1 MTAFG
6 GENGAS
12 PGAPPASAAAAARE
26 NCPLQLV
33 STGNAE
39 DDYSFALCE
48 DNLDRVLSKVPEGM
62 EVSVVSVVGAFRTGK
77 SFLLSFFLRYLN
89 SGSEDDTSEDWMTA
103 DGPSLREGN
112 RNPQPATSGGQ
123 QKGEEG
129 EGEGEGETL
138 RSFEWRG
145 GVERMTTGIWMW
157 SEPFVKRTEGGKE
170 IAVLVV
176 DTQGMFDNETSMGL
190 TACIFAVSTLLSSC
204 QIYNVEK
211 RIQED
216 HLQQLALFSEY
227 GRMAL
232 NKEQSIAA
240 GEKDDETGAA
250 ADGSSGDTTAA
261 VDADVVAAA
270 AHGELPSLKGTATA
284 VGFAAKAAANA
295 EARRAAAAAGGA
307 GGEAAGAGSAAAAA
321 GDVPAVSQDWVE
333 RPFQRLEFLV
343 RDWQNYEDED
353 LPGEKLQDEMN
364 EYLASVIEDKGV
376 KDLRDT
382 REQITSC
389 FEKISCFGLTHPG
402 FDVVKKTFSGDIAK
416 IQPSFL
422 RLLNTYVRHIF
433 GELLEPKRINGRF
446 LTAPELRNYASA
458 YVALFHNGAH
468 FPAARSLLEATAG
481 AHNGNAKHVA
491 VQKYKAEMDQLLGPN
506 ATGYLSPVAFE
517 EHERLCREGGLG
529 VFTAMATMGRR
540 SEVLRVRALL
550 MDELEDAKLRYA
562 EVNSGRNPF
571 RGTEYWIIPMIIAFA
586 SYVARWIADL
596 SCSAWSHSCR
606 KTSDTLGFIYFA
618 MVVVLLIMFRQKIK
632 GVAEHFGN
640 LLPVV
645 LGNVKEQMQQAAANK
660 GK

>member
-1 MTAFG
+1 
-6 GENGAS
+6 
-12 PGAPPASAAAAARE
+12 
-26 NCPLQLV
+26 
-33 STGNAE
+33 
-39 DDYSFALCE
+39 
-48 DNLDRVLSKVPEGM
+48 M

-89 SGSEDDTSEDWMTA
+89 SGSEDDESQAWMTA

-112 RNPQPATSGGQ
+112 RNNLKPGQ
-123 QKGEEG
+123 EESRM
-129 EGEGEGETL
+129 

-145 GVERMTTGIWMW
+145 GVERMTTGIWVW
-157 SEPFVKRTEGGKE
+157 SEPFIRKTGEGKDV
-170 IAVLVV
+170 AVLVV

-232 NKEQSIAA
+232 RKEHSIS
-240 GEKDDETGAA
+240 TGG
-250 ADGSSGDTTAA
+250 ADS
-261 VDADVVAAA
+261 ADAAA
-270 AHGELPSLKGTATA
+270 AAAAATGVDGSGGEAAAAGVPAIANNGLPSLKSGAGDTGASG
-284 VGFAAKAAANA
+284 VGFAAKAKAND
-295 EARRAAAAAGGA
+295 R
-307 GGEAAGAGSAAAAA
+307 
-321 GDVPAVSQDWVE
+321 VE

-353 LPGEKLQDEMN
+353 LPGAKLQDEMTD
-364 EYLASVIEDKGV
+364 YLATVIEDKGV

-389 FEKISCFGLTHPG
+389 FENISCFGLTHPG

-433 GELLEPKRINGRF
+433 GELMEPKRINGRF

-458 YVALFHNGAH
+458 YVELFHNGAH

-491 VQKYKAEMDQLLGPN
+491 LHKYKAEMDHLLGPN
-506 ATGYLSPVAFE
+506 AKTFLSPPVFE

-529 VFTAMATMGRR
+529 VFDAMATMGR
-540 SEVLRVRALL
+540 SMEIARVRSLL
-550 MDELEDAKLRYA
+550 LEELDDAKTRYA
-562 EVNSGRNPF
+562 EANAARNPY
-571 RGTEYWIIPMIIAFA
+571 RGTEFWVIPMIIAV
-586 SYVARWIADL
+586 VAYAARLIADT
-596 SCSAWSHSCR
+596 SCSPWSHYCR
-606 KTSDTLGFIYFA
+606 KTSDILGFVYFSM
-618 MVVVLLIMFRQKIK
+618 MVVLMVMFRQKIK
-632 GVAEHFGN
+632 GVAEHFSN
-640 LLPVV
+640 LVPVL
-645 LGNVKEQMQQAAANK
+645 LGSFKEQLHQAQQNVANK
-660 GK
+660 NK

>member
-1 MTAFG
+1 
-6 GENGAS
+6 
-12 PGAPPASAAAAARE
+12 
-26 NCPLQLV
+26 
-33 STGNAE
+33 
-39 DDYSFALCE
+39 
-48 DNLDRVLSKVPEGM
+48 M

-89 SGSEDDTSEDWMTA
+89 SGSEDDASEAWMTA

-112 RNPQPATSGGQ
+112 RNSVKPAGGRAQ
-123 QKGEEG
+123 GVQEEEG
-129 EGEGEGETL
+129 EGSSL

-157 SEPFVKRTEGGKE
+157 SEPFVRRMEGGKE
-170 IAVLVV
+170 VAVLVV

-232 NKEQSIAA
+232 NKEYALA
-240 GEKDDETGAA
+240 TGA
-250 ADGSSGDTTAA
+250 
-261 VDADVVAAA
+261 DADAEVAAA
-270 AHGELPSLKGTATA
+270 AAAAAAAADRTGGDPAAGEGSGSPSLKAGATAVSTA
-284 VGFAAKAAANA
+284 VGFAAKAKANA
-295 EARRAAAAAGGA
+295 EARRAAAAGE
-307 GGEAAGAGSAAAAA
+307 GGEAAVAA
-321 GDVPAVSQDWVE
+321 PASQDRME

-353 LPGEKLQDEMN
+353 LPGPKLQDEMN
-364 EYLASVIEDKGV
+364 DYLAEVIEDKGI

-402 FDVVKKTFSGDIAK
+402 FDVVKKTFSGDISK

-458 YVALFHNGAH
+458 YVELFHNGAH

-491 VQKYKAEMDQLLGPN
+491 LHKYKAEMDRLLGPK
-506 ATGYLSPVAFE
+506 ATGYLSPPAFE
-517 EHERLCREGGLG
+517 EHEGLCREGGLG
-529 VFTAMATMGRR
+529 VFDAMATMGRR
-540 SEVLRVRALL
+540 SEVSRVRALL
-550 MDELEDAKLRYA
+550 LEELDDAKIRYA
-562 EVNSGRNPF
+562 EANTGRNPF
-571 RGTEYWIIPMIIAFA
+571 RGTEYWVIPMMIAFA

-596 SCSAWSHSCR
+596 SCSAWSDSCR

-618 MVVVLLIMFRQKIK
+618 MVVVLLVMFRQKLK
-632 GVAEHFGN
+632 GVAEHFGH
-640 LLPVV
+640 LLPVLVGEQHVVCSLFSGDCLCV
-645 LGNVKEQMQQAAANK
+645 LLHSLLPRSVSK
-660 GK
+660 

>member
-1 MTAFG
+1 MTAFATESG
-6 GENGAS
+6 GRE
-12 PGAPPASAAAAARE
+12 PPAGAAAVE
-26 NCPLQLV
+26 NCPLQMV

-39 DDYSFALCE
+39 DDYSFKLCE
-48 DNLDRVLSKVPEGM
+48 GNLDRVLSKVPEGM
-62 EVSVVSVVGAFRTGK
+62 EVSLVSVVGAFRTGK
-77 SFLLSFFLRYLN
+77 SFLLSFFLRYLH
-89 SGSEDDTSEDWMTA
+89 SGSDDDPSEAWMTA

-112 RNPQPATSGGQ
+112 RNLKSTSAEP
-123 QKGEEG
+123 EE
-129 EGEGEGETL
+129 ETAL

-145 GVERMTTGIWMW
+145 GVERMTTGIWVW
-157 SEPFVKRTEGGKE
+157 SEPFVRRTEDGKE
-170 IAVLVV
+170 VAVLLV

-232 NKEQSIAA
+232 NKEQSLAEGNEPEA
-240 GEKDDETGAA
+240 GDAAA
-250 ADGSSGDTTAA
+250 ADSGSPSFKSGAT
-261 VDADVVAAA
+261 VV
-270 AHGELPSLKGTATA
+270 ATA

-295 EARRAAAAAGGA
+295 EARRAAADGGVASEATAGGKV
-307 GGEAAGAGSAAAAA
+307 GTTAAAA
-321 GDVPAVSQDWVE
+321 GGGEEVPVSQDWVE

-343 RDWQNYEDED
+343 RDWQNYEDEE
-353 LPGEKLQDEMN
+353 LPGVQLQDEMN
-364 EYLASVIEDKGV
+364 SYLADVIEDKGV

-402 FDVVKKTFSGDIAK
+402 FDVVKKNFSGDIAK

-458 YVALFHNGAH
+458 YVELFHNGAH

-481 AHNGNAKHVA
+481 AHNGNAKHVS
-491 VQKYKAEMDQLLGPN
+491 VQKYKAEMDRQLGPN
-506 ATGYLSPVAFE
+506 ATGYLSPPSFE
-517 EHERLCREGGLG
+517 EHERLCREGALG
-529 VFTAMATMGRR
+529 VFGAMATMGRR
-540 SEVLRVRALL
+540 SEILRVRALL
-550 MDELEDAKLRYA
+550 LEELEDAKIRYA

-571 RGTEYWIIPMIIAFA
+571 RGTEYWVIPMIIAFA

-596 SCSAWSHSCR
+596 SCSAWSDSCR

-618 MVVVLLIMFRQKIK
+618 MVVVLAVMFRQKLK
-632 GVAEHFGN
+632 GVMEHFGN
-640 LLPVV
+640 LLPV
-645 LGNVKEQMQQAAANK
+645 LFGNFKEQLQQAAANK
-660 GK
+660 NK